1 MKKIFLMLSLV
12 IAFGFQ
18 SFGQKNNA
26 KEDKESGEYVIITEN
41 RNVPQL
47 EKRNITGRFKM
58 LLHQTSTQTKTN
70 EAPNIYHE

>member
-26 KEDKESGEYVIITEN
+26 KEDKESGEYEIITEN
-41 RNVPQL
+41 RNVPQFENL
-47 EKRNITGRFKM
+47 NGTGHTGCCHHDQRWNRVRQQMNK
-58 LLHQTSTQTKTN
+58 
-70 EAPNIYHE
+70 

>member
-26 KEDKESGEYVIITEN
+26 KEDTRIGDNGKYIFAD
-41 RNVPQL
+41 RL
-47 EKRNITGRFKM
+47 KM
-58 LLHQTSTQTKTN
+58 YIGKATRP
-70 EAPNIYHE
+70 PNSVKMKK